1 MKNKQE
7 EMQGMGW
14 LFISL
19 LMALSLAVN
28 GIRALAGLEKFAWW
42 HLATLSML
50 IEMSMVSLTQRQR
63 ARIKAYF
70 RLTRLKAAEA
80 FSDRQG
86 VIVRAV
92 RGLAALFTFRP
103 FNRHQTEP

>member
-19 LMALSLAVN
+19 LLALSLAVN
-28 GIRALAGLEKFAWW
+28 AVRALSGLEKFAWW
-42 HLATLSML
+42 HLATLL
-50 IEMSMVSLTQRQR
+50 ILTEMTVVSLTERQR

-80 FSDRQG
+80 FSDRQR

-92 RGLAALFTFRP
+92 RGLAALFTLRP
-103 FNRHQTEP
+103 YHRHQTEP